1 MRHTPLTR
9 RLAPALVLG
18 ACLIT
23 RPAHAVNK
31 DMVQLQTQVQQLM
44 DAVARLQQSNDERMG
59 VMRDLLQQTV
69 DSVNK
74 MSTTVNGLQLSMGK
88 QADAQGTRNDQLSGQ
103 VQALNDSLDELK
115 ARIQRME
122 KSVGDIQ
129 SQSQFTNALL
139 SNLPGASGAP
149 GGAAAGGANVTPAPS
164 GTAAPAAPPTS
175 ANPGPGDASNV
186 LPDKPAPSSPRP
198 APVAG
203 PPASDMYRAAYSD
216 YMAGKYPLAA
226 GEFSDLV
233 KAYPDDNLS
242 GNAFFYMGEISRRTD
257 KPSAAIKQ
265 YDDLLERYPD
275 NQKIPAAHLHK
286 GEALIALKQTD
297 AGVRELRALIQRFPN
312 SPEAAQA
319 HTRLTALGAATSA
332 RRDR

>member
-9 RLAPALVLG
+9 RLAPALVFG

-23 RPAHAVNK
+23 RPAHAVSK

-74 MSTTVNGLQLSMGK
+74 MSVTVNGLQLKLQNQS
-88 QADAQGTRNDQLSGQ
+88 DAQGARNDQISGQ
-103 VQALNDSLDELK
+103 VQALNDSIDEVK

-122 KSVGDIQ
+122 KSLGDLQGQAQ
-129 SQSQFTNALL
+129 STNALL
-139 SNLPGASGAP
+139 GNLPGAN
-149 GGAAAGGANVTPAPS
+149 GAAAPGAAPPAS
-164 GTAAPAAPPTS
+164 APAASPPTS
-175 ANPGPGDASNV
+175 ESASPSPAGPGAAANSAPEKPGPLATS
-186 LPDKPAPSSPRP
+186 PAPL
-198 APVAG
+198 AG

-216 YMAGKYPLAA
+216 YMAGKYPLATS
-226 GEFSDLV
+226 EFTDLV
-233 KAYPDDNLS
+233 KTYPDDNLS
-242 GNAFFYMGEISRRTD
+242 GNALFYMGEISRRND
-257 KPSAAIKQ
+257 KPAAAVKS
-265 YDDLLERYPD
+265 YDLLLERYPD
-275 NQKIPAAHLHK
+275 NAKIPAAHLHK

-297 AGVRELRALIQRFPN
+297 AGVRELKALIQRFPN

-319 HTRLTALGAATSA
+319 HTRLSALSSPAAS
-332 RRDR
+332 RR